1 MENNKYIIMIQEFG
15 GIDGLSMIYDLDL
28 YEELKGVRSHVVEE
42 RDELIPLGFDEL
54 ALSKELPDIADHI
67 KDGDGLILYNIGNLV
82 DEENTVDPLFIG
94 SHPNQSIQTQG
105 RDAKNMTD
113 ISGYLG
119 RGVDKLYSGIA
130 SGLILPSISTG
141 GGNEIFV
148 GENRPMN
155 LGLERSGVRFDR
167 INSQDFIGINRTGE
181 IYNRS
186 ENFKYDLYEKS
197 WTKEME
203 TIEIIEEI
211 TVPVGDMNFPLN
223 DSLKAVIQILENAGN
238 YELSKGAVIGATL
251 GAPNGWDMHRVTY
264 ENMHGD
270 DENKGNLQA
279 INDSLH
285 NFIKELKIRGFWDKV
300 TIMLHSEFGRT
311 THNNSNEGTD
321 HAWGNFT
328 FVFGGDVDGNK
339 MIGDKLLWMGP
350 QFRGTNSL
358 VPTISYDQCFASMFR
373 WLGLSMG
380 DTIDCLLSPEGSFGK
395 TLPIYGYS
403 EDLASEGGSDLDYAI
418 YGMDEELQDG
428 DTIKFKEVTLT
439 LESGTDVKKYILNGE
454 EISMDGELTKDLELE
469 EGINIINV
477 KDDDGKEG
485 VEMTLTVDTTTPP
498 RYEIYG
504 NGNQLVNGEIIEY
517 SNVVLKLFENNLEYK
532 LNENEW
538 VETNED
544 KSIELELIIGINTI
558 KVKDEYG
565 NRADDFELTV
575 EEEELETPNLDYE
588 IYGVDEELHDG
599 DVIKFKEVSLILNEG
614 TDAIK
619 YILNGTVGNI
629 NGELTK
635 YLELKAG
642 ENVINVKDEDGNRG
656 IKMKLTVDTTPPEY
670 EIYGNGSQLANEE
683 TIDYTDVILN
693 IFENNL
699 EYKLNDGGWINTNED
714 KSIELGLI
722 IGINTIKVRDEYEN
736 RADDFK
742 LTVEEEEPEIPN
754 LGYDIYG
761 EDGVLQAGE
770 TIKFKEV
777 SLILNEGTDAIKY
790 ILNGTVG
797 NINGEL
803 TKYLELKEGKNVINV
818 KDEDGNRG
826 IKMNLTVDTT
836 PPEYEIYGNGSQ
848 LANEETIE
856 YSDVTLNIFENNLEY
871 KLNDGGWINTNEDR
885 SIELELI
892 IGINTIKVKDEYG
905 NRADD
910 FSLTVEE
917 EGAEI
922 PEDIEKIADKA
933 AAVWSG
939 EPDTN
944 MFDKTNLYIWG
955 STGLNSNR
963 VSYLEFDISNI
974 ENNGYNQ
981 IKLALYIK
989 GKVGVELNFYGS
1001 ETYNN
1006 WGEKTI
1012 TWNNSDHHDEQY
1024 SQIIESD
1031 DVTHIL
1037 DHEFSGNMAV
1047 NSYVEFDV
1055 TDYLKDVSSDKV
1067 TFIITNNRLDGEQ
1080 GVHFKPTRDIGY
1092 QPKLRFK
1099 NI

>member
-28 YEELKGVRSHVVEE
+28 YDNLKGVRSHAVEE
-42 RDELIPLGFDEL
+42 QDELIPLGFDEL
-54 ALSKELPDIADHI
+54 ALSKELPDIANHI

-82 DEENTVDPLFIG
+82 DEENTVDPLFLG
-94 SHPNQSIQTQG
+94 AHPSQSVQTQG
-105 RDAKNMTD
+105 RDALDMTNT
-113 ISGYLG
+113 SGYLG
-119 RGVDKLYSGIA
+119 RGVDKLYSGIE
-130 SGLILPSISTG
+130 SGPILPSISTG
-141 GGNEIFV
+141 GGNDILI
-148 GENRPMN
+148 GENKPMN
-155 LGLERSGVRFDR
+155 LGLERSGVNFDR
-167 INSQDFIGINRTGE
+167 ENSQGFIGINRTGE
-181 IYNRS
+181 LYGKS
-186 ENFKYDLYEKS
+186 ENFKYDLYEKA

-203 TIEIIEEI
+203 TVELIKNI
-211 TVPVGDMNFPLN
+211 TDRVEDFSFPLN
-223 DSLKAVIQILENAGN
+223 DSFKAVIQILENAGN

-251 GAPNGWDMHRVTY
+251 DAPNGWDMHRETY
-264 ENMHGD
+264 KNMHGD
-270 DENKGNLQA
+270 DNNKGNLQA
-279 INDSLH
+279 INDNLH

-311 THNNSNEGTD
+311 TRNNSGEGTD

-339 MIGDKLLWMGP
+339 MIGDKLVWLGP
-350 QFRGTNSL
+350 QFKTTKSL
-358 VPTISYDQCFASMFR
+358 IPTISYDQCFASMFR

-380 DTIDCLLSPEGSFGK
+380 DTIDCLMSPEGSFEK

-403 EDLASEGGSDLDYAI
+403 EDLVSEGGSDLDYAI

-439 LESGTDVKKYILNGE
+439 LESETDVKKYILNGE
-454 EISMDGELTKDLELE
+454 EISMGGELTKDLELE

-477 KDDDGKEG
+477 KDEDEKEG
-485 VEMTLTVDTTTPP
+485 VEMNLTVDTTPPETPNLGYDIYGVDEELQDGDTIKFNEVRLILNEGTDAIRYILNGKVMNINGELTKYLELKDGTNIINVKDGDENKGVEMNLTVDTTPP
-498 RYEIYG
+498 EYEIHG
-504 NGNQLVNGEIIEY
+504 NGSQLANGEIIEY
-517 SNVVLKLFENNLEYK
+517 SNVVLKLFEKNLEYR

-558 KVKDEYG
+558 KIRDEYG

-575 EEEELETPNLDYE
+575 KEEEPETPNLDYD

-599 DVIKFKEVSLILNEG
+599 DVIKFNEVSLILNEG

-635 YLELKAG
+635 YLELSEG
-642 ENVINVKDEDGNRG
+642 INSINVKDRDENKGVEMN
-656 IKMKLTVDTTPPEY
+656 LTVDTTPPEY
-670 EIYGNGSQLANEE
+670 EIHGNGNQLANGERIE
-683 TIDYTDVILN
+683 YSNVVLKL
-693 IFENNL
+693 FEKNL
-699 EYKLNDGGWINTNED
+699 EYRLNENEWVETNED

-722 IGINTIKVRDEYEN
+722 IGINTIKVRDEY
-736 RADDFK
+736 
-742 LTVEEEEPEIPN
+742 
-754 LGYDIYG
+754 
-761 EDGVLQAGE
+761 
-770 TIKFKEV
+770 
-777 SLILNEGTDAIKY
+777 
-790 ILNGTVG
+790 
-797 NINGEL
+797 
-803 TKYLELKEGKNVINV
+803 
-818 KDEDGNRG
+818 
-826 IKMNLTVDTT
+826 
-836 PPEYEIYGNGSQ
+836 
-848 LANEETIE
+848 
-856 YSDVTLNIFENNLEY
+856 
-871 KLNDGGWINTNEDR
+871 
-885 SIELELI
+885 
-892 IGINTIKVKDEYG
+892 G

-910 FSLTVEE
+910 FELTVEE
-917 EGAEI
+917 EGVEI
-922 PEDIEKIADKA
+922 PEDTEKIVDKA
-933 AAVWSG
+933 VAVWSG

-944 MFDKTNLYIWG
+944 MFDKTNVYIWG

-974 ENNGYNQ
+974 KNNGYNQ

-989 GKVGVELNFYGS
+989 GKAGVELNFYGS

-1012 TWNNSDHHDEQY
+1012 TWNNSDHHDENY